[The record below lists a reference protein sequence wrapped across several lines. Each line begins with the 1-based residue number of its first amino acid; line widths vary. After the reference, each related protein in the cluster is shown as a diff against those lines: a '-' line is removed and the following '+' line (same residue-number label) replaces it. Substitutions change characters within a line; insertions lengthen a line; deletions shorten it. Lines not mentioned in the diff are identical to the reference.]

1 MNIVCLKNA
10 RVYDPLQQAS
20 GELMTVWIGDDRIID
35 KPSPELQ
42 EKATVYDLEGAVTMA
57 GALDIH
63 SHIAGGNVN
72 TARLMLPE
80 QHRSHLERN
89 NSTPF
94 ANAKWSSFETGYR
107 YTEMGYSMVLEPA
120 MLPVNAPQVHAELA
134 DIPIIDTAA
143 LAVLGSDDFLVRLL
157 RADASQAQIND
168 YVSWTMNVTKALGL
182 KVINAGGSQA
192 FKKGAV
198 TFGLDDVVPDYGI
211 SSRTLLQKLQTAVVQ
226 TGLPHPVHVHCNNL
240 GTPGNIQTIINTMEA
255 SQGMPMHLAHVQFY
269 GYGDEG
275 KYGFSSSAAR
285 LMEAFNRHPN
295 ITMDVGQVLF
305 GQTVTLSGDVMAQ
318 FDRRYD
324 ASPQKWNVWHAEN
337 EGSGG
342 IVPYHYKTAGFVNG
356 LQWAIGLE
364 IFLLCDDPWRLFFT
378 TDHPNGAPF
387 TRYPDLLRLLMDYEY
402 RMECLSHLHPDISE
416 MTLLAD
422 IKREYSLHEIA
433 IMTRAAPSKLLGQ
446 QDRGHLKPGARA
458 DVAVYQEQEDK
469 AAMFRRA
476 EKVFK
481 NGQLVLDKG
490 AILNSQAGHTVA
502 LNVGYDHGIETHIQR
517 YFDRF
522 YSLRLSNY
530 GVSGEDEGL
539 DKRLQMHKVAGA
551 FSQ

>member
-35 KPSPELQ
+35 KPSPDLQ

-120 MLPVNAPQVHAELA
+120 MLPINAPQVHAELA

-157 RADASQAQIND
+157 RADASQAQVND

-192 FKKGAV
+192 FKKGAE
-198 TFGLDDVVPDYGI
+198 TFGLDDVVPEYGI
-211 SSRTLLQKLQTAVVQ
+211 SSRTLLQRLQTAVVQ

-240 GTPGNIQTIINTMEA
+240 GTPGNIQTIVDTMEA
-255 SQGMPMHLAHVQFY
+255 AQGLPMHLAHVQFY

-305 GQTVTLSGDVMAQ
+305 GQTVTLSGDMMAQ
-318 FDRRYD
+318 FARRYD

-342 IVPYHYKTAGFVNG
+342 IVPYHYKSAGFVNG
-356 LQWAIGLE
+356 LQWAVGLE

-387 TRYPDLLRLLMDYEY
+387 TRYPDLLRLLMDYDY
-402 RMECLSHLHPDISE
+402 RIECLSHLHPDITE

-422 IKREYSLHEIA
+422 IKREYSLYEIA
-433 IMTRAAPSKLLGQ
+433 VMTRAAPSKLLGQ

-458 DVAVYQEQEDK
+458 DVAVYREQDDK

-476 EKVFK
+476 DKVFK
-481 NGQLVLDKG
+481 NGQLVLDNG
-490 AILNSQAGHTVA
+490 AILSNGAGKTLA
-502 LNVGYDHGIETHIQR
+502 LNVGYDQKIEPHIQS

-530 GVSGEDEGL
+530 GVTDDTGELER
-539 DKRLQMHKVAGA
+539 RLQMHKVSGA
-551 FSQ
+551 FSH

>member
-20 GELMTVWIGDDRIID
+20 GEMMTLWIGDDRIID
-35 KPSPELQ
+35 EPSAELQ
-42 EKATVYDLEGAVTMA
+42 QKATVYDLNGSVTMA

-89 NSTPF
+89 HQTPF
-94 ANAKWSSFETGYR
+94 SNAKWSSFETGYR

-157 RADASQAQIND
+157 RADASQAQVND

-192 FKKGAV
+192 FKKGAE
-198 TFGLDDVVPDYGI
+198 TFSLDDVVPEYGI
-211 SSRTLLQKLQTAVVQ
+211 SSRTLLQRLQTAVVQ

-240 GTPGNIQTIINTMEA
+240 GTPGNIQTIVDTMEA
-255 SQGMPMHLAHVQFY
+255 AQGLPMHLAHVQFY

-305 GQTVTLSGDVMAQ
+305 GQTVTLSGDVIAQ
-318 FDRRYD
+318 FARRYD

-342 IVPYHYKTAGFVNG
+342 IVPYHYKSAGFVNG

-387 TRYPDLLRLLMDYEY
+387 TRYPDLLRLLMDYDY
-402 RMECLSHLHPDISE
+402 RIECLSHLHPDIAE

-422 IKREYSLHEIA
+422 IKREYSLDEIA
-433 IMTRAAPSKLLGQ
+433 VMTRAAPSKLLGQ

-458 DVAVYQEQEDK
+458 DIAVYREQDDK

-476 EKVFK
+476 DKVFK
-481 NGQLVLDKG
+481 NGQLVLDEG
-490 AILNSQAGHTVA
+490 AILSSAAGKTLA
-502 LNVGYDHGIETHIQR
+502 LNVSYDRKIEPHIQS

-522 YSLRLSNY
+522 YSLRISNY
-530 GVSGEDEGL
+530 GITDDTGELER
-539 DKRLQMHKVAGA
+539 RLQMHIVSGA
-551 FSQ
+551 FSH